1 MSLRCELGT
10 HTAHSTPH
18 TTHTHHTLHRVPD
31 GELIER
37 IIADNNLTEA
47 VTVGYLG
54 QLLSAVDTLHS
65 LSIAHLDIR
74 PENILLSG
82 DTLKLIDFGS
92 AKEMTSDLSPLY
104 TSSVEFTGE
113 CVFSYHQSTT
123 LCLVIS
129 CLILTLVD
137 I

>member
-1 MSLRCELGT
+1 M
-10 HTAHSTPH
+10 
-18 TTHTHHTLHRVPD
+18 
-31 GELIER
+31 
-37 IIADNNLTEA
+37 
-47 VTVGYLG
+47 
-54 QLLSAVDTLHS
+54 DTLHS

-113 CVFSYHQSTT
+113 CVFSYMYHQSTT

-137 I
+137 YLELQNASLSFDIDWFSVKL

>member
-1 MSLRCELGT
+1 M
-10 HTAHSTPH
+10 
-18 TTHTHHTLHRVPD
+18 PD

-54 QLLSAVDTLHS
+54 QLLSAVDALHS
-65 LSIAHLDIR
+65 LSIVHLDIR

-82 DTLKLIDFGS
+82 DTLKLIDLGS

-104 TSSVEFTGE
+104 TSSVEFAG
-113 CVFSYHQSTT
+113 SN
-123 LCLVIS
+123 L
-129 CLILTLVD
+129 
-137 I
+137 